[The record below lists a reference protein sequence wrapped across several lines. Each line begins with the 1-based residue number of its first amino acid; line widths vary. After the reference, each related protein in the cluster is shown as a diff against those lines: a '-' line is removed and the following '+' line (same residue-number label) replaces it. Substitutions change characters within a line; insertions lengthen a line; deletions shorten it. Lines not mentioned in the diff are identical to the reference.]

1 MSVKAVG
8 QSGRSNGRSE
18 ALDRPISVTV
28 MTGHDR
34 LLTVTIAIPNY
45 NLYFFLQ
52 LQINILS
59 NYRNKKTRFKKV
71 FFAK

>member
-1 MSVKAVG
+1 MSVKQSVKAVG

-34 LLTVTIAIPNY
+34 LITVTIAIPN
-45 NLYFFLQ
+45 
-52 LQINILS
+52 
-59 NYRNKKTRFKKV
+59 RMCDE
-71 FFAK
+71 